1 MSLDNPCFELTSSMG
16 LFTPLGCGVNI
27 SASDVLLW
35 GYLES
40 SVHTV
45 FSHCAYLIKKC
56 QLYVFSFVCQYFY
69 FCGFKG
75 YLTLIWSLLP
85 IRVRD
90 YFRHG

>member
-1 MSLDNPCFELTSSMG
+1 MSLDNDCFELTSSVG

-27 SASDVLLW
+27 SASGVLLW

-45 FSHCAYLIKKC
+45 FSHCASLIKKC
-56 QLYVFSFVCQYFY
+56 QLYVFFICMSVFLFLRV
-69 FCGFKG
+69 
-75 YLTLIWSLLP
+75 YLRLIWSLLP